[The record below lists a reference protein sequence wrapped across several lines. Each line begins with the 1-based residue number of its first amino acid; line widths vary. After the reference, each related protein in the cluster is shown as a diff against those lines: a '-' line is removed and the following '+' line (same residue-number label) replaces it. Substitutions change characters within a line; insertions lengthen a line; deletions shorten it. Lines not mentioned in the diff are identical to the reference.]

1 MVVMH
6 PQSQPTSPQDQQRA
20 FLQALLAGSIPDER
34 PVFGDIE
41 ETVDHIVAITKMSG
55 GNVRAIKN
63 TIETLAA
70 RNLNLRALLN
80 DPEEKMPHIEIVEP
94 ASIPPL
100 PAGVALPKELSLGG
114 CKLLDEYEAF
124 SRVWSPR
131 GYEQFHSACGCWL
144 FSSVALHRIH
154 IPFGPGE
161 YTPLFFALVAPTTQH
176 AKSTTASIAERTLRA
191 AGLGWV
197 LAPDSITPQKLL
209 SNMSGKLPSGYD
221 KMAFEQRAEA
231 ELRYAFSGQVAWFY
245 DEFGQHLDA
254 MTAKNGVMADFKGI
268 LRRLDDCKAQASYDT
283 HARGL
288 EKIENPYMS
297 LLASMTPS
305 DARPYAGRDAKFWK
319 DGFFARFS
327 FICPP
332 PIDKNDPRRH
342 ARFPAG
348 GDMTIPAALT
358 IPLVQWHRRLG
369 KPEIQINEKKDN
381 KGDVVE
387 YEIIKGELPQTS
399 VKLSGTIIDLFY
411 RYSDALNDLVYEHHL
426 EELAGNYGR
435 LATKALRLA
444 ALFASLE
451 NNNVMEVRHWARAQE
466 LTESWRASLHEMYV
480 QVNNNNFE
488 SDSAQAERELL
499 KVIQRLCNKTG
510 GPVRLSMITNFFKRY
525 DSAITHEKLRALA
538 KAGIVAEI
546 PSKQGK
552 PCYMVIAD

>member
-100 PAGVALPKELSLGG
+100 PAGVALSKELSCGA
-114 CKLLDEYEAF
+114 CRWLDEFEAY
-124 SRVWSPR
+124 SRTWSPR
-131 GYEQFHSACGCWL
+131 GYEHFHAGSGSWLLSAT
-144 FSSVALHRIH
+144 ALRRVH

-161 YTPLFFALVAPTTQH
+161 YTPLFLAFVAPTTQY
-176 AKSTTASIAERTLRA
+176 AKSTTASIAERTLRD
-191 AGLGWV
+191 AGLGWI

-221 KMAFEQRAEA
+221 KMTIEQQTEA

-254 MTAKNGVMADFKGI
+254 MTSKNGIMSDFKGI
-268 LRRLDDCKAQASYDT
+268 LRRLDDCKDQASYDT

-288 EKIENPYMS
+288 EKIDSPYMA

-305 DARPYAGRDAKFWK
+305 DARPYAGRGAKFWA

-327 FICPP
+327 FLCPP
-332 PIDKNDPRRH
+332 PADPNDPRRH

-348 GDMTIPAALT
+348 YMHIPTSLT
-358 IPLVQWHRRLG
+358 QPLVEWHKRLD
-369 KPEIQINEKKDN
+369 KPKLDINEKKDN
-381 KGDVVE
+381 KGEIIE
-387 YEIIKGELPQTS
+387 YEISRGELPQTS
-399 VKLSGTIIDLFY
+399 VVLSSTIIDLFY
-411 RYSDALNDLVYEHHL
+411 RYSDALSDLVYEHNI

-451 NNNVMEVRHWARAQE
+451 NDNIIEVKHWARAQE
-466 LTESWRASLHEMYV
+466 LTEAWRASLHEMYA
-480 QVNNNNFE
+480 QVNSNNFE
-488 SDSAQAERELL
+488 SESAQAERELL
-499 KVIQRLCNKTG
+499 KVIQRLCNKQG

-538 KAGIVAEI
+538 KAGIVVES
-546 PSKQGK
+546 PSKSGK